1 MVNAFGGSFLTLNLY
16 NMPTLT
22 SKLEAVNSMLG
33 HIGES
38 PVNSIS
44 DTNALPIS
52 AATAI
57 SVLDEVSRS
66 VQAEGWHFNT
76 ELKVTLSPAGDGTIT
91 LSDDILEVD
100 TIDTSIDIAQR
111 GLSLFDRSNNTS
123 VFSKDLKVN
132 LTRLLDFTSLPE
144 AARRYITL
152 RASRVFQGRIVG
164 SRELEAL
171 IARDEYNARAD
182 LMDTEGNNSDRTIF
196 DSYNVA
202 SRIGINRNYDIS

>member
-1 MVNAFGGSFLTLNLY
+1 
-16 NMPTLT
+16 MPTLT

-52 AATAI
+52 AATAV

-91 LSDDILEVD
+91 LSDDTLEVD

-123 VFSKDLKVN
+123 VFSKALEVN

-152 RASRVFQGRIVG
+152 RASRVFQGRLVG

-182 LMDTEGNNSDRTIF
+182 LMDAEGNNSDRTIF
-196 DSYNVA
+196 DSYAVA
-202 SRIGINRNYDIS
+202 SRIGINRNYDLS

>member
-1 MVNAFGGSFLTLNLY
+1 
-16 NMPTLT
+16 MPTLT

-57 SVLDEVSRS
+57 SVLDEVSRA

-76 ELKVTLSPAGDGTIT
+76 ELKVTLSPALDGTIT
-91 LSDDILEVD
+91 LDEDVLEVD
-100 TIDTSIDIAQR
+100 TTSNPDIAQR
-111 GLSLFDRSNNTS
+111 GLTLFDRSSNTS
-123 VFSKDLKVN
+123 VFTSDLEVN
-132 LTRLLDFTSLPE
+132 LTRLLDWTSLPE

-152 RASRVFQGRIVG
+152 RASRVFQGRMVG

-182 LMDTEGNNSDRTIF
+182 LMDAEANTSDRSIF
-196 DSYNVA
+196 DSYDTA
-202 SRIGINRNYDIS
+202 IRIGINRNYDLS

>member
-1 MVNAFGGSFLTLNLY
+1 
-16 NMPTLT
+16 MPTLT

-57 SVLDEVSRS
+57 SVLDEVSRA

-91 LSDDILEVD
+91 LDEDVLEVD
-100 TIDTSIDIAQR
+100 TTSNPDIAQR
-111 GLSLFDRSNNTS
+111 GLALFDRSSNTS
-123 VFSKDLKVN
+123 VFTSDLEVN
-132 LTRLLDFTSLPE
+132 LTRLLDWTSLPE

-152 RASRVFQGRIVG
+152 RASRVFQGRLVG

-182 LMDTEGNNSDRTIF
+182 LMDAEANTSDRSIF
-196 DSYNVA
+196 DSYDA
-202 SRIGINRNYDIS
+202 AIRIGINRNYDLA

>member
-1 MVNAFGGSFLTLNLY
+1 
-16 NMPTLT
+16 MPTLT

-57 SVLDEVSRS
+57 SVMDEVSRS

-100 TIDTSIDIAQR
+100 TTDTSIDIAQR

-123 VFSKDLKVN
+123 VFSKALEVN

-152 RASRVFQGRIVG
+152 VASRVFQGRMVG

-182 LMDTEGNNSDRTIF
+182 LMDAEGNNSDRTIF
-196 DSYNVA
+196 DSYAVA

>member
-1 MVNAFGGSFLTLNLY
+1 
-16 NMPTLT
+16 MPTLT

-76 ELKVTLSPAGDGTIT
+76 EIKVTLSPAGDGTIT

-100 TIDTSIDIAQR
+100 TTDISIDIAQR

-123 VFSKDLKVN
+123 VFSKDLEVN

-152 RASRVFQGRIVG
+152 RASRVFQGRMVG

-196 DSYNVA
+196 DSYAVA

>member
-1 MVNAFGGSFLTLNLY
+1 
-16 NMPTLT
+16 MPTLT

-52 AATAI
+52 AATANT
-57 SVLDEVSRS
+57 VLDEVSRA
-66 VQAEGWHFNT
+66 VQSEGWHFNT
-76 ELKVTLSPAGDGTIT
+76 ENKVTLSPAGDGTIT
-91 LSDDILEVD
+91 LDEDVLE
-100 TIDTSIDIAQR
+100 IDTTNSPDIAQR
-111 GLSLFDRSNNTS
+111 GLTLFDRTNNTS
-123 VFSKDLKVN
+123 VFTSDLEVN
-132 LTRLLDFTSLPE
+132 LTRLLDWTSLPE

-152 RASRVFQGRIVG
+152 RASRVFQGRMVG

-182 LMDTEGNNSDRTIF
+182 LMDAESNNADRSIF
-196 DSYNVA
+196 DSYDA
-202 SRIGINRNYDIS
+202 AIRIGINRNYDLT

>member
-1 MVNAFGGSFLTLNLY
+1 
-16 NMPTLT
+16 MPTLT

-91 LSDDILEVD
+91 LSGDTLEVD

-123 VFSKDLKVN
+123 VFSKALEVN

-152 RASRVFQGRIVG
+152 RASRVFQGRMVG

-182 LMDTEGNNSDRTIF
+182 LMDAEGNNSDRTIF
-196 DSYNVA
+196 DSYAVA
-202 SRIGINRNYDIS
+202 SRIGLNRNYDIS

>member
-1 MVNAFGGSFLTLNLY
+1 
-16 NMPTLT
+16 MPTLT

-202 SRIGINRNYDIS
+202 SRIGINRNYDLS

>member
-1 MVNAFGGSFLTLNLY
+1 
-16 NMPTLT
+16 MPTLT

-91 LSDDILEVD
+91 LSDDTLEVD

-123 VFSKDLKVN
+123 VFSKALEVN

-152 RASRVFQGRIVG
+152 RASRVFQGRMVG

-182 LMDTEGNNSDRTIF
+182 LMDAEGNNSDRTIF
-196 DSYNVA
+196 DSYAVA
-202 SRIGINRNYDIS
+202 SRIGINRNYDLS

>member
-1 MVNAFGGSFLTLNLY
+1 M
-16 NMPTLT
+16 
-22 SKLEAVNSMLG
+22 
-33 HIGES
+33 
-38 PVNSIS
+38 
-44 DTNALPIS
+44 
-52 AATAI
+52 
-57 SVLDEVSRS
+57 
-66 VQAEGWHFNT
+66 
-76 ELKVTLSPAGDGTIT
+76 
-91 LSDDILEVD
+91 EVD

-202 SRIGINRNYDIS
+202 SRIGINRNYDLS

>member
-1 MVNAFGGSFLTLNLY
+1 
-16 NMPTLT
+16 MPTLT

-44 DTNALPIS
+44 NTNALPIS
-52 AATAI
+52 AATAV

-91 LSDDILEVD
+91 LTDDIIEVD
-100 TIDTSIDIAQR
+100 TTDTTIDIAQR
-111 GLSLFDRSNNTS
+111 GLSLFDRSNNTL
-123 VFSKDLKVN
+123 VFSKNLEVN

-182 LMDTEGNNSDRTIF
+182 LMDAESNISDRSIF
-196 DSYNVA
+196 DSYDSA
-202 SRIGINRNYDIS
+202 IRIGLNRNYDLS